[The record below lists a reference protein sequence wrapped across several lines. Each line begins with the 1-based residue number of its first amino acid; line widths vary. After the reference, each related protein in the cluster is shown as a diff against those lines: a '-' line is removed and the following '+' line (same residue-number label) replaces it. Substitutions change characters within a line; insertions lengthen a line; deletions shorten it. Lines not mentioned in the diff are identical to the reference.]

1 MLQKLRDAWGNW
13 RESRRQYK
21 IERALYKAEGGRKLN
36 MQASEAVDQYAKATL
51 PRGIDP
57 N

>member
-1 MLQKLRDAWGNW
+1 MLQKMRGALGKW
-13 RESRRQYK
+13 RESRHQHAVD
-21 IERALYKAEGGRKLN
+21 RALYKAEGGRKLN

-51 PRGIDP
+51 PRGIDR